1 MKCCIR
7 CLKRFI
13 FCLGLSGICFC
24 PLSGRLRIGHSTH
37 DKELSDEEFSL
48 TVLMAFAVSKWF
60 YSSILGWQSLARKAA
75 YLLVC
80 PPLLLA
86 VSEFLSETAPA
97 RFPILRVSSPPPV
110 TNIRMCQKANRRSK
124 LTPSSRSHGRRKT
137 DEEENLHLRFH
148 RTQGN
153 RQRLLLQLRFRS
165 LEVNVGF
172 CKHFFEP
179 WQGAIKRQSRFNE
192 HPGSLQAS

>member
-1 MKCCIR
+1 
-7 CLKRFI
+7 
-13 FCLGLSGICFC
+13 
-24 PLSGRLRIGHSTH
+24 
-37 DKELSDEEFSL
+37 
-48 TVLMAFAVSKWF
+48 MAFAVSKWF
-60 YSSILGWQSLARKAA
+60 YTSILGWQSLARKAA

-153 RQRLLLQLRFRS
+153 RQRLLR
-165 LEVNVGF
+165 V
-172 CKHFFEP
+172 
-179 WQGAIKRQSRFNE
+179 FNCLS
-192 HPGSLQAS
+192 HIIIMSVQFLNQIGGYKCCQINLKGLFDVAV